1 MISKYVNV
9 GDRIDIESI
18 KREGDVATE
27 KKVSKSQV
35 FDIE

>member
-27 KKVSKSQV
+27 KNIS
-35 FDIE
+35 I

>member
-18 KREGDVATE
+18 RREGDAATE
-27 KKVSKSQV
+27 KIYQSK
-35 FDIE
+35 IERYK

>member
-18 KREGDVATE
+18 RREGDVATE
-27 KKVSKSQV
+27 KNIS
-35 FDIE
+35 I